1 MLSSSE
7 ESDANAESAVQAL
20 EDPRR
25 RHSTRGQSLLNSDF
39 HKLFI
44 PLSVEQLSSELLAD
58 NLVVTNSK
66 MCNLDP
72 VDPASITMRNGED
85 DCEVLDDVANNG
97 SRNKN
102 EAMLEERDESFVL
115 G

>member
-1 MLSSSE
+1 MSASFRWLLMLSSSE

-72 VDPASITMRNGED
+72 VDPASITFQQFKYHIIIIKEMDKVGKATRKKFNF
-85 DCEVLDDVANNG
+85 N
-97 SRNKN
+97 
-102 EAMLEERDESFVL
+102 
-115 G
+115 